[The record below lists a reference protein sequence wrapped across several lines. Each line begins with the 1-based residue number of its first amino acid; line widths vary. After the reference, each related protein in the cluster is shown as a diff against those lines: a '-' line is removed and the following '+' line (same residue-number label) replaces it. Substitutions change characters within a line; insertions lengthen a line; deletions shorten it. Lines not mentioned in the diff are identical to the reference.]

1 MCSIERRYVAP
12 MVPSV
17 DPPAPVLVE
26 GELEYVVEKILD
38 SRISR
43 RKLQYLVKWK
53 GYGQEDNSWV
63 FASDVHAADLVRAF
77 HLAPPDRPGGSVGYH
92 DFVLLVGSSGMQSGT
107 SAPFD
112 ARSLTTA
119 VWNLMAAAWSLEP
132 DDGAC
137 RSCWMSGTKR
147 LLSDVCRLSR
157 KSVMVLSIFSFNDLK
172 SSGVEELHRF
182 FRNVRLKVHFSNIP
196 DNISTRVTSPES
208 RFSLDSLKLRVRSSF
223 QPPRTHHPV
232 ETYIHFVEKDVK
244 RLGDVD
250 TYQLVNSNPS
260 FETAR
265 EIKKFIT
272 HYLTLGIIDEKLG
285 NYLLNQHPVLPV
297 LYTLPKIH
305 KHPSRPPGRPI
316 VASTNSL
323 LSPLAITLEKILS
336 SLVPLIKSYLK
347 DTSDFLKSLW
357 DLGPISEGC
366 LLVTMDVN
374 SLYTS
379 VNHEDGIRAVMS
391 FLTEHTNFSHQQR
404 DFCRDILTLILTK
417 NFFIF
422 EDQFFI
428 QKRGTAMGSN
438 MAPPYANIFMDS
450 FEKAYVYSHPSFQSS
465 VSYWRR
471 YIDDVFLIWTG
482 DIETLVAFHQDLNS
496 SLPGLT
502 FSISHSRS
510 SMIFLDT
517 MVNVNSEG
525 FLETDLYVKPT
536 DRNSLLRYHSCHPQH
551 IKKSLPKSQHD
562 RVERIVSKPEV
573 SRMRHKEMDLKF
585 LSRGYPPHILYTQRN
600 TTRSQRDQNASRLA
614 FVNTYHPFNNLI
626 NTCVTR
632 HWDILKKAYPH
643 IKEFNS
649 IPIISNKRCP
659 SIRDK
664 LVRADVGSSKR
675 ELTQRVFSTPRNGT
689 FPCLVCLQCS
699 NIIKGDSFTHPRSGK
714 RFSIKGHFT
723 CNTTFVVYLI
733 KCPCGLGYVG
743 ETTQHIRD
751 RISQHKSTIRCCK
764 TLLPVPAHFI
774 QNNHTVAQLRYQ
786 VIEHVP
792 LARRGGDR
800 IKKLKE
806 RESFWIH
813 TLQTLTPLG
822 LNREYER

>member
-1 MCSIERRYVAP
+1 MTGEYD
-12 MVPSV
+12 PS
-17 DPPAPVLVE
+17 PKTP
-26 GELEYVVEKILD
+26 
-38 SRISR
+38 SR
-43 RKLQYLVKWK
+43 RKLRSRSTTLIHQRKLI
-53 GYGQEDNSWV
+53 
-63 FASDVHAADLVRAF
+63 
-77 HLAPPDRPGGSVGYH
+77 DR
-92 DFVLLVGSSGMQSGT
+92 T
-107 SAPFD
+107 S
-112 ARSLTTA
+112 RSTT
-119 VWNLMAAAWSLEP
+119 L
-132 DDGAC
+132 DH
-137 RSCWMSGTKR
+137 RR
-147 LLSDVCRLSR
+147 
-157 KSVMVLSIFSFNDLK
+157 
-172 SSGVEELHRF
+172 ELGHR
-182 FRNVRLKVHFSNIP
+182 
-196 DNISTRVTSPES
+196 
-208 RFSLDSLKLRVRSSF
+208 
-223 QPPRTHHPV
+223 
-232 ETYIHFVEKDVK
+232 IH
-244 RLGDVD
+244 
-250 TYQLVNSNPS
+250 N
-260 FETAR
+260 
-265 EIKKFIT
+265 
-272 HYLTLGIIDEKLG
+272 
-285 NYLLNQHPVLPV
+285 
-297 LYTLPKIH
+297 TLPKIH
-305 KHPSRPPGRPI
+305 KYPSCPPGRPI

-336 SLVPLIKSYLK
+336 PLVPLIKSYLK
-347 DTSDFLKSLW
+347 DTSDFLKSLR

-379 VNHEDGIRAVMS
+379 INHEDGIRAVMS
-391 FLTEHTNFSHQQR
+391 FLTEHTNFSHHQR

-450 FEKAYVYSHPSFQSS
+450 FEK
-465 VSYWRR
+465 
-471 YIDDVFLIWTG
+471 G
-482 DIETLVAFHQDLNS
+482 DLNS

-510 SMIFLDT
+510 SMNFLDT

-536 DRNSLLRYHSCHPQH
+536 DRMTTVTHNILKNLYLNLNM
-551 IKKSLPKSQHD
+551 IV
-562 RVERIVSKPEV
+562 VERIVSKPEV

-614 FVNTYHPFNNLI
+614 F
-626 NTCVTR
+626 
-632 HWDILKKAYPH
+632 AYPH

-675 ELTQRVFSTPRNGT
+675 ELTQSFLHTPEWNFSLFGLSPG
-689 FPCLVCLQCS
+689 
-699 NIIKGDSFTHPRSGK
+699 ISFTHPHSGK

-751 RISQHKSTIRCCK
+751 ASHNINQLLDVVKLYFQFRLISYRITI
-764 TLLPVPAHFI
+764 
-774 QNNHTVAQLRYQ
+774 
-786 VIEHVP
+786 
-792 LARRGGDR
+792 RRGGDR

-822 LNREYER
+822 LNREYEGDIAFKAEGRAKYALRRSRAEDSEKRTVMERRWEAPQRDRSSPLSDLTSSENGDKSGHLRTTLANPLASTVEDGLMLLRLDEDFKLGLFCRIPKEVLIGS